1 MVAIT
6 FTHFGLSVLG
16 NESFGSLTMHVQ
28 DTFYNT
34 CLFFLFEKVA
44 CTICYWTRCIFLCGE
59 AWKNFDNFFLCVC
72 VCTHMCD
79 LYLLLCS

>member
-16 NESFGSLTMHVQ
+16 NESFGSLTMRVQ
-28 DTFYNT
+28 DTFYTT

-44 CTICYWTRCIFLCGE
+44 CTICY
-59 AWKNFDNFFLCVC
+59 
-72 VCTHMCD
+72 
-79 LYLLLCS
+79 